1 MSTTPITSTTPS
13 NAADP
18 KTSSRVPQ
26 KELGQD
32 DFLKL
37 LTVQLSKQ
45 DPMKPMEDTAFIAQ
59 MAQFSTLQQT
69 QAMSNNIARMSA
81 TSDLASASAMIGR
94 SVTFLTDKDGGTTTG
109 TVTGLDASDGASI
122 KLLVGDTAYPIANV
136 VRVAAPEAQPQ
147 PEPAPA
153 A

>member
-1 MSTTPITSTTPS
+1 MSTTPITSTNSTPS
-13 NAADP
+13 NAADA
-18 KTSSRVPQ
+18 KTSARIPQ

-69 QAMSNNIARMSA
+69 QAMSENIAKMSA

-94 SVTFLTDKDGGTTTG
+94 SVTFVTDKDGGTTTG
-109 TVTGLDASDGASI
+109 TVTGLDSSDGTMR
-122 KLLVGDTAYPIANV
+122 LEVGDTSYPISNV
-136 VRVAAPEAQPQ
+136 VRVENAVT
-147 PEPAPA
+147 APA

>member
-1 MSTTPITSTTPS
+1 MSTAPIANTTPS
-13 NAADP
+13 NSTDP
-18 KTSSRVPQ
+18 KTASRIPQ
-26 KELGQD
+26 KELGQN

-69 QAMSNNIARMSA
+69 QAMSTNIAKMSA

-94 SVTFLTDKDGGTTTG
+94 SVTFSTDKEGGTATG
-109 TVTGLDASDGASI
+109 TVTGLDSSDGTM
-122 KLLVGDTAYPIANV
+122 KLMVGDTSYPISSV
-136 VRVAAPEAQPQ
+136 VRVESAV
-147 PEPAPA
+147 APA